1 MLSEARLSSLSA
13 RCLLEG
19 DSQEEFNVF
28 AGQLMRFLNPV
39 NLAETYLADELVA
52 EVWLLCRVA
61 RIESLLKPAIEPSTL
76 RKYKLSRMRRYRQIW
91 KSLCGLRRFM
101 HSEAGLPPKVVDP
114 VSLRAMLRRGDRSEL
129 AA

>member
-19 DSQEEFNVF
+19 DRQEEFNIF
-28 AGQLMRFLNPV
+28 AGQLTRFLNPT

-52 EVWLLCRVA
+52 EVWLLCRLA
-61 RIESLLKPAIEPSTL
+61 RIESLLNPPIELSTL
-76 RKYKLSRMRRYRQIW
+76 RKYKLSRMRRYRQTW
-91 KSLCGLRRFM
+91 KSLFALRQFM
-101 HSEAGLPPKVVDP
+101 HSKAGFPPKAVDP
-114 VSLRAMLRRGDRSEL
+114 VSLRAMLRRGNISER